1 MCHRSLRA
9 LTLSLARVVSY
20 ASRVTLLIVE
30 LLSEDSR
37 GVIYYCNIFIIQVT
51 DVTGSEEGIA
61 VLIT

>member
-1 MCHRSLRA
+1 MCHHSFRA
-9 LTLSLARVVSY
+9 FALSLARVVSY
-20 ASRVTLLIVE
+20 ASRATLLIVE

-37 GVIYYCNIFIIQVT
+37 GVIYDCNIFIIQVT